1 MCTEKDAMKILISA
15 FACSPLWGSE
25 PGVGWNWAVELA
37 KTHDVVVLT
46 HAYFRPHID
55 PVLADRLEI
64 NLRVSYLDVKPVF
77 GEFYEQLLNSH
88 LYYVHWQF
96 SAARHVKEMLSRET
110 FDLIHHLTWGT
121 FRFPT
126 FLGGLGVPLVMGP
139 LGGGDRAP
147 LRLYR
152 SLPWKVRAFETIRLI
167 TLHLSRFEPC
177 TVMGLS
183 RAKVV
188 LCKTEDTRSLL
199 PCWIRTRAFIAPEIG
214 APAPALIKGTPS
226 PSMSDRRLR
235 LFFAGRLIG
244 LKGISLAI
252 NAVKKLR
259 DEGIPVELDIAGEGP
274 LRSFLEQQI
283 AQAELAGQ
291 VTLLGSVPR
300 DRLMLLYEGA
310 DLFLFPSL
318 HDSSGNVILESLS
331 CGLPVV
337 CLDLGG
343 PKNYVNPDCG
353 VVIATKNCDEEELGG
368 AIASALKEL
377 VRDPERLQRM
387 RAAAIEHACN
397 QSWQNVVQ
405 QGYEIIMQHL
415 E

>member
-1 MCTEKDAMKILISA
+1 MKILISA

-37 KTHDVVVLT
+37 MTHDVVVLT
-46 HAYFRPHID
+46 HAYFQAHID
-55 PVLADRLEI
+55 PVLAERPEI

-88 LYYVHWQF
+88 VYYVHWQY
-96 SAARHVKEMLSRET
+96 SAARHVKDMLSRES

-126 FLGGLGVPLVMGP
+126 FLGGLGVPLAMGP

-152 SLPWKVRAFETIRLI
+152 SLPWKERAFETIRLI
-167 TLHLSRFEPC
+167 TLHLSRLEPC
-177 TVMGLS
+177 ALLGLS

-188 LCKTEDTRSLL
+188 LCKTEDTLSLL
-199 PCWIRTRAFIAPEIG
+199 PFWVRSRAFIAPEIG
-214 APAPALIKGTPS
+214 APAPSLNQVTPL
-226 PSMSDRRLR
+226 PCMSGRKFK

-244 LKGISLAI
+244 LKGIQLAI
-252 NAVKKLR
+252 HAVKKLR
-259 DEGIPVELDIAGEGP
+259 NEGISVELDIAGEGP
-274 LRSFLEQQI
+274 LRPFLERLI
-283 AQAELAGQ
+283 AQTGLTGE
-291 VTLLGSVPR
+291 VKLLGSVPR
-300 DRLMLLYEGA
+300 DRLMLLYQDA

-331 CGLPVV
+331 CGLPVI

-343 PKNYVNPDCG
+343 PKYYVNQDCG
-353 VVIATKNCDEEELGG
+353 VVIATKDCDEEGLGA
-368 AIASALKEL
+368 AIASTVKTLIL
-377 VRDPERLQRM
+377 DPERLQRM
-387 RAAAIEHACN
+387 RAAAIEHAN
-397 QSWQNVVQ
+397 SQSWTNVIQ
-405 QGYEIIMQHL
+405 EGYRVITQHL
-415 E
+415 Q

>member
-1 MCTEKDAMKILISA
+1 
-15 FACSPLWGSE
+15 
-25 PGVGWNWAVELA
+25 
-37 KTHDVVVLT
+37 
-46 HAYFRPHID
+46 
-55 PVLADRLEI
+55 
-64 NLRVSYLDVKPVF
+64 
-77 GEFYEQLLNSH
+77 
-88 LYYVHWQF
+88 
-96 SAARHVKEMLSRET
+96 
-110 FDLIHHLTWGT
+110 
-121 FRFPT
+121 
-126 FLGGLGVPLVMGP
+126 
-139 LGGGDRAP
+139 
-147 LRLYR
+147 
-152 SLPWKVRAFETIRLI
+152 
-167 TLHLSRFEPC
+167 
-177 TVMGLS
+177 
-183 RAKVV
+183 
-188 LCKTEDTRSLL
+188 LL

-274 LRSFLEQQI
+274 LRSFMEKKIKHAEQ
-283 AQAELAGQ
+283 AGQ